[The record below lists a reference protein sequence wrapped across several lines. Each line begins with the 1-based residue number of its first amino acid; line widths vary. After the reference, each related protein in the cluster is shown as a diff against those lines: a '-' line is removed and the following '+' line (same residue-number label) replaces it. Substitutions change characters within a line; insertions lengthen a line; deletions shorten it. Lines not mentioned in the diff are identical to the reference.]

1 MNTSYFNRRPG
12 VSTVIV
18 LIAALVGGLI
28 GFSIS
33 NSQPTLFTSTAR
45 YVVSPGPALLGGDPR
60 DLVLGLDAL
69 NTPTIMATYTEVM
82 MSSSIV
88 DQAAVDI
95 GLDPAALVDY
105 EVSAVEVPSAT
116 LIDVSVIGPS
126 ADTAASLAN
135 ATGERSATLAGALFS
150 AYELQALDPATPPSE
165 PSSPLPTRDA
175 LLAAVFA
182 GGLAGFLLLQT
193 LITGRTRPV
202 GYPEAESDLESNP
215 ETGGEGDGF
224 DHSGDLGDEYEYE
237 HEHEYDDEPV
247 TDPGSR

>member
-215 ETGGEGDGF
+215 ETGGEDAGF
-224 DHSGDLGDEYEYE
+224 DFSSDLGDDYEYE
-237 HEHEYDDEPV
+237 DEHDDEPV